1 MVTGRYGVLLLGL
14 AKSIYFFL
22 ADSQKKMM
30 RTLRG
35 GLLDVVVF
43 KKPLAFFSEKNTSC
57 HLVCLTALQSAHRW
71 TVEKRNTES
80 E

>member
-1 MVTGRYGVLLLGL
+1 MVTGRYGVPLLGL

-22 ADSQKKMM
+22 ADSQKKNDAYFAW
-30 RTLRG
+30 RFACCFQQAARF
-35 GLLDVVVF
+35 LLG
-43 KKPLAFFSEKNTSC
+43 ENTSC